1 MLALVNTTISSLRGG
16 GCGSFRMNPRT
27 YGNLQSDIQ
36 DIDNFIT
43 KFNSFI
49 EIICTKADV
58 AINSIESQEIM
69 IAIQWFI
76 FQEENIYKLNKNP
89 QNIMKSYNLFV
100 EGIQKLLKSCQIYIR
115 TDQFKCLYILQITAS
130 LSKVIFSFH
139 VMNSNRIMNFDL
151 QKKFLDI
158 SDDLKQQIE
167 IEKNDLIQ
175 IQMEVYLFLIKTSF
189 EIAPNNNHERED
201 IVKGFVSGIFG
212 SLIQLK
218 PNAELLESLFK
229 AACQIHNKHTIKQ
242 NRKQYEFFR
251 NEKQLILNEILL
263 QIQGIYEN
271 LVKNSNNWT
280 NHFLWIQIIG
290 KILIFNPLLKKQ
302 RLNQLMNS
310 NDFGVNST
318 QMWKEYQKKRLLIQ
332 MNHTNE
338 QAVILLSQL
347 QNNKLIQLD
356 RQLLEDS
363 FKGWEDFLILKQ
375 HLIGE
380 LNENTP
386 YTISSYL
393 KQKLDL
399 FRKDSQKNEKNQAIK
414 QMKML
419 LSFILPTKLINLIQ
433 QNNDKLGEV
442 IKVQKQFRKN
452 EQVYTRILQSTVHSQ
467 LKKIICNFYEYL
479 QNTQKILKFFK
490 LNQTNNHCQTE
501 QFKQADKFE
510 FNIFFKLKYLM
521 KLLEEILLQA
531 IQEITNKINQ
541 FCKQDGMNV
550 EIVILQQQKELIQEQ
565 LKNLNLKDN
574 QFSFVNELQQQLL
587 DLLIATLDQ
596 KSFLKKAYSMLRLIE
611 DQKKQILMLE
621 VISLKKYKFIECFQ
635 SLLNHLYFE
644 QDYKVEEIQKDVN
657 ESILSFKTILISQY
671 EIESVYE
678 FGEIQQ
684 QISNMLSFQF
694 VYKLRLKNLKLQIQL
709 TSLKESFQNIFLAQL
724 EEFQQL
730 QKVID
735 LDEFLVN
742 VINNY
747 PKKKIFCSRDNFYKE
762 IIAELKSIQITEQDY
777 LNKLSKQKGIIEYL
791 ILVLSL
797 EEQLIDLEKIDLEL
811 IDKEF
816 GEFFK
821 EESCSTSLTERIMTI
836 IESATIENSI
846 KTVINKQFN
855 RSELN
860 FEIEKYQHM
869 WKQLKIVEKNYNFN
883 NIENVKQLINHI
895 EKVVELL
902 KNSEDQNLE
911 ILKIPIRELL
921 VELKNKKIEFQ
932 KIIQNDHQYK
942 QNKNDEIF
950 TTDNNLNQE
959 NKFDYF
965 KTKGNQ
971 EHLKDLQTSIIILK
985 LSSSKIKKE
994 KQLFCQI
1001 LEETK
1006 QFSDKLHLIQK
1017 YNENIQSRTYRKFN
1031 SHFQNQIQIFE
1042 QLQWTTANLQKNEKE
1057 SFKDYFN
1064 RIEIDFQ
1071 LVKNEKD
1078 DSYIQQKT
1086 NVCDFLNYFNGEIKQ
1101 KLVQSKC
1108 VISKIQFDQEYLIKQ
1123 IKKIY
1128 LSEDEEEDKDDVESN
1143 QQGLFQSLNQIYKD
1157 YKNNDEWKIKQG
1169 LVITIIQISSNCFT
1183 DRIIQFCQQILIEL
1197 WVLEKDQRVRNLLKN
1212 ETLIHLSMQI
1222 LQKDWQTQN
1231 NRIAGEM
1238 QQMLSRINLLQEQI
1252 AKKQMRINERYN

>member
-1 MLALVNTTISSLRGG
+1 MLSLVNTKISSLRGG

-27 YGNLQSDIQ
+27 YENLQSDIQ

-43 KFNSFI
+43 KFSSFV
-49 EIICTKADV
+49 EIICAKADV

-89 QNIMKSYNLFV
+89 QNIMKSYNLIV
-100 EGIQKLLKSCQIYIR
+100 EGIRKLLKSCQIYIR

-139 VMNSNRIMNFDL
+139 VMNSDRIMNFDL
-151 QKKFLDI
+151 QKEFLDI
-158 SDDLKQQIE
+158 SDDLKQYIE

-175 IQMEVYLFLIKTSF
+175 IQMEVYLFLTKTSF
-189 EIAPNNNHERED
+189 EIVPNNSKERQD
-201 IVKGFVSGIFG
+201 IVKGFVSGIFD
-212 SLIQLK
+212 SLIQMK
-218 PNAELLESLFK
+218 PNAELLKFLFK
-229 AACQIHNKHTIKQ
+229 VVHQMHNIYKIKN
-242 NRKQYEFFR
+242 NRKQYEVYFQIDMLQWEIIDFFR
-251 NEKQLILNEILL
+251 NEKQLILNEIIL
-263 QIQGIYEN
+263 QIQLIYDD
-271 LVKNSNNWT
+271 LVKNSKNWI
-280 NHFLWIQIIG
+280 NHFLWIQMIG
-290 KILIFNPLLKKQ
+290 KILIFNPLLTKQ

-310 NDFGVNST
+310 NDFGVNSK
-318 QMWKEYQKKRLLIQ
+318 QMWKEYQKKGLLIK
-332 MNHTNE
+332 MDHTND
-338 QAVILLSQL
+338 QAVILLSQV
-347 QNNKLIQLD
+347 QKNKLIELD
-356 RQLLEDS
+356 RQVLEES
-363 FKGWEDFLILKQ
+363 FKGWEDFLIFKQ
-375 HLIGE
+375 YFIGE
-380 LNENTP
+380 LNEGTP
-386 YTISSYL
+386 FTISSYL
-393 KQKLDL
+393 KCKLDL
-399 FRKDSQKNEKNQAIK
+399 FRKDSQKNEKILTIEK
-414 QMKML
+414 MKML
-419 LSFILPTKLINLIQ
+419 LSFIIPTKLINLIK
-433 QNNDKLGEV
+433 QNNENLGEV
-442 IKVQKQFRKN
+442 IKVQKQFREN
-452 EQVYTRILQSTVHSQ
+452 DQVNKRLLQSTVDSS
-467 LKKIICNFYEYL
+467 LKKIICNLYEYL
-479 QNTQKILKFFK
+479 QNTQKIFKIVK
-490 LNQTNNHCQTE
+490 LNQNNNYCQTE
-501 QFKQADKFE
+501 QLKQANKFE
-510 FNIFFKLKYLM
+510 FNILFQLKYLM
-521 KLLEEILLQA
+521 KLLEEILQQA
-531 IQEITNKINQ
+531 IQEIKNKRKQ
-541 FCKQDGMNV
+541 FRKQDGIND
-550 EIVILQQQKELIQEQ
+550 EIIILQQQKELIQEQ

-574 QFSFVNELQQQLL
+574 QFSFVNKLQQQIL
-587 DLLIATLDQ
+587 DLLITTLDQ
-596 KSFLKKAYSMLRLIE
+596 KSFLKKAERILRLIK
-611 DQKKQILMLE
+611 DSKNQILRLE
-621 VISLKKYKFIECFQ
+621 IMSFKKCKFIECFQ
-635 SLLNHLYFE
+635 NLLNHLYFE
-644 QDYKVEEIQKDVN
+644 QDHMVEKIQKDVN
-657 ESILSFKTILISQY
+657 ESILSFKAILISQY
-671 EIESVYE
+671 ELESIYE
-678 FGEIQQ
+678 FVEIQQ
-684 QISNMLSFQF
+684 KISNMLSFQF
-694 VYKLRLKNLKLQIQL
+694 VYKLRLNNLKLQFQL
-709 TSLKESFQNIFLAQL
+709 NALKESFQNIILAQL

-747 PKKKIFCSRDNFYKE
+747 PKKKIFCCRDNFYKE
-762 IIAELKSIQITEQDY
+762 IIAELTSMQITEQDY
-777 LNKLSKQKGIIEYL
+777 QNKLSKQKGILEYL

-816 GEFFK
+816 FK
-821 EESCSTSLTERIMTI
+821 EESCSSSLTNRIMTI
-836 IESATIENSI
+836 IENASIENSI
-846 KTVINKQFN
+846 KIVTNKQFN

-860 FEIEKYQHM
+860 FEIEKYQRM
-869 WKQLKIVEKNYNFN
+869 WKQLKIVEKNYSFN
-883 NIENVKQLINHI
+883 NIENVKQVINHI

-902 KNSEDQNLE
+902 KNSQDQNLE

-932 KIIQNDHQYK
+932 KIIQNDHQQK

-1064 RIEIDFQ
+1064 RIETDIY

-1086 NVCDFLNYFNGEIKQ
+1086 NVCDFLNFFQGEIKQ

-1128 LSEDEEEDKDDVESN
+1128 LSEDEEEEQEDKDDVESN
-1143 QQGLFQSLNQIYKD
+1143 QQGLFQFLNQKYKD

-1169 LVITIIQISSNCFT
+1169 C
-1183 DRIIQFCQQILIEL
+1183 
-1197 WVLEKDQRVRNLLKN
+1197 
-1212 ETLIHLSMQI
+1212 
-1222 LQKDWQTQN
+1222 
-1231 NRIAGEM
+1231 NRK
-1238 QQMLSRINLLQEQI
+1238 S
-1252 AKKQMRINERYN
+1252 